1 MQLFYPKLEY
11 CMDNG
16 AMIAYV
22 GWMKLRRGNT
32 SPYETRAVANLQL
45 V

>member
-1 MQLFYPKLEY
+1 
-11 CMDNG
+11 MDNG

-22 GWMKLRRGNT
+22 GWMKLQRGII
-32 SPYETRAVANLQL
+32 SSMELSAVANLEL